1 MRRVAKVRSRSPL
14 TCTFFLCLKNRNNPL
29 LAWQIRDEHN
39 AVFQAQLEVR
49 HCSALTMVGGD
60 LDVIVLQSIRRLR
73 IKFIRKLGRARGRV
87 SLNIVKKRDII
98 ADYSDPSS
106 QARFH
111 ALEL

>member
-1 MRRVAKVRSRSPL
+1 MRGRSVMSTTPFFKRSWRCI
-14 TCTFFLCLKNRNNPL
+14 TAARSQWLC
-29 LAWQIRDEHN
+29 
-39 AVFQAQLEVR
+39 
-49 HCSALTMVGGD
+49 D
-60 LDVIVLQSIRRLR
+60 LDVIILQSIRRLR

>member
-1 MRRVAKVRSRSPL
+1 MQVTRTKVREDR
-14 TCTFFLCLKNRNNPL
+14 
-29 LAWQIRDEHN
+29 N
-39 AVFQAQLEVR
+39 AVFQAQLEVPPPPPSR
-49 HCSALTMVGGD
+49 PMCTDA
-60 LDVIVLQSIRRLR
+60 QSQGIRRLR

-106 QARFH
+106 QVRVH